1 MDLLGNDSVTHR
13 ALIGVGSNIGLAAQN
28 CKKAIALINK
38 SESVNVTAQSSL
50 YESQPVGKENQAWF
64 VNATIEVCTK
74 LGPEE
79 LLKFLLKIEQE
90 FGRIRK
96 EKWGARIIDLDI
108 LDFEGLIM
116 DSKTLTL
123 PHPEMT
129 QRRFV
134 LEPLSEIAG
143 ETIHPLKKKMISDL
157 LKELPKIPVVKKLQI
172 S

>member
-1 MDLLGNDSVTHR
+1 MNHR

-28 CKKAIALINK
+28 CKKAIELVNK

-50 YESQPVGKENQAWF
+50 YESQPVGKTNQPWF
-64 VNATIEVCTK
+64 VNSTIEVYTK

-79 LLKFLLKIEQE
+79 LLQYLLNIEQE

-108 LDFEGLIM
+108 LDFEGLII

-143 ETIHPLKKKMISDL
+143 ETIHPVEKKMISDL
-157 LKELPKIPVVKKLQI
+157 LKELPKTPVVKK
-172 S
+172 

>member
-1 MDLLGNDSVTHR
+1 MTHR

>member
-1 MDLLGNDSVTHR
+1 MNHR

-28 CKKAIALINK
+28 CKKAIELVNK

-50 YESQPVGKENQAWF
+50 YESQPVGKTNQPWF
-64 VNATIEVCTK
+64 VNSTIEVYTK

-79 LLKFLLKIEQE
+79 LLQYLLNIEQE

-143 ETIHPLKKKMISDL
+143 ETIHPLEKKMISDL
-157 LKELPKIPVVKKLQI
+157 LKELPKTPVVKKI
-172 S
+172 TTS

>member
-1 MDLLGNDSVTHR
+1 MNHR

-28 CKKAIALINK
+28 CKKAIELVNK

-50 YESQPVGKENQAWF
+50 YESQPVGKTNQPWF
-64 VNATIEVCTK
+64 VNSTIEVYTK

-79 LLKFLLKIEQE
+79 LLQYLLNIEQE

-108 LDFEGLIM
+108 LDFEGLII

-143 ETIHPLKKKMISDL
+143 ETIHPLEKKMISDL
-157 LKELPKIPVVKKLQI
+157 LKELPKTPVVKKI
-172 S
+172 TTS

>member
-1 MDLLGNDSVTHR
+1 MTHR

-28 CKKAIALINK
+28 CKKAIELVNK

-50 YESQPVGKENQAWF
+50 YESQPVGKTNQPWF
-64 VNATIEVCTK
+64 VNSTIEVYTK

-79 LLKFLLKIEQE
+79 LLQYLLNIEQE

-108 LDFEGLIM
+108 LDFEGLII

-157 LKELPKIPVVKKLQI
+157 LKELPKTPVVKKI
-172 S
+172 TTS

>member
-1 MDLLGNDSVTHR
+1 VTHR
-13 ALIGVGSNIGLAAQN
+13 VLIGVGSNIGLATQN

-50 YESQPVGKENQAWF
+50 YESQPVGKTNQAWF
-64 VNATIEVCTK
+64 VNATIEVYTK

-79 LLKFLLKIEQE
+79 LLQYLIKIEQE

-129 QRRFV
+129 KRRFV

-143 ETIHPLKKKMISDL
+143 ETIHPLEKKMISDL
-157 LKELPKIPVVKKLQI
+157 LKELPKTPLVKKI
-172 S
+172 TTS

>member
-1 MDLLGNDSVTHR
+1 MNHR

-28 CKKAIALINK
+28 CKKAIELVNK

-50 YESQPVGKENQAWF
+50 YESQPVGKTNQPWF
-64 VNATIEVCTK
+64 VNSTIEVYTK

-79 LLKFLLKIEQE
+79 LLQYLLNIEQE

-108 LDFEGLIM
+108 LDFEGLII

-134 LEPLSEIAG
+134 LEPLCEIAG
-143 ETIHPLKKKMISDL
+143 ETIHPLEKKMISDL
-157 LKELPKIPVVKKLQI
+157 LKELPKTPVVKKI
-172 S
+172 TTS

>member
-1 MDLLGNDSVTHR
+1 MNHR

-28 CKKAIALINK
+28 CKKAIELVNK

-50 YESQPVGKENQAWF
+50 YESQPVGKTNQPWF
-64 VNATIEVCTK
+64 VNSTIEVYTK

-79 LLKFLLKIEQE
+79 LLQYLLNIEQE

-108 LDFEGLIM
+108 LDYEGKIIN
-116 DSKTLTL
+116 SKTLTL
-123 PHPEMT
+123 PHPEMA

-143 ETIHPLKKKMISDL
+143 ETVHPLEKKTILDL
-157 LKELPKIPVVKKLQI
+157 LKEIPKTPVVKKIQ
-172 S
+172 SS

>member
-1 MDLLGNDSVTHR
+1 MTHR

-28 CKKAIALINK
+28 CEKAIALVNK

-50 YESQPVGKENQAWF
+50 YESQPVGKTNQSWF
-64 VNATIEVCTK
+64 VNTTIEVYTK

-79 LLKFLLKIEQE
+79 LLQLLLNIEQE
-90 FGRIRK
+90 FGRIRN

-108 LDFEGLIM
+108 LDFEGLII

-143 ETIHPLKKKMISDL
+143 ETIHPLKKKMISEL
-157 LKELPKIPVVKKLQI
+157 LKELPKTPLVKKLQT

>member
-1 MDLLGNDSVTHR
+1 VTHR

-50 YESQPVGKENQAWF
+50 YESQPVGKTNQAWF
-64 VNATIEVCTK
+64 VNATIKVCTK

-79 LLKFLLKIEQE
+79 LLQFLLKIEQE

-129 QRRFV
+129 KRRFV

-143 ETIHPLKKKMISDL
+143 ETIHPLEKKMISDL
-157 LKELPKIPVVKKLQI
+157 LKELSKTPVVKKI
-172 S
+172 TTS

>member
-1 MDLLGNDSVTHR
+1 MNHR

-28 CKKAIALINK
+28 CKKAIELVNK

-50 YESQPVGKENQAWF
+50 YESQPVGKTNQPWF
-64 VNATIEVCTK
+64 VNSTIEVYTK

-79 LLKFLLKIEQE
+79 LLQYLLDIEQE
-90 FGRIRK
+90 FGRTRK

-116 DSKTLTL
+116 GSKTLTL

-143 ETIHPLKKKMISDL
+143 ETIHPVEKKMISDL
-157 LKELPKIPVVKKLQI
+157 LKELPKTPVVKKI
-172 S
+172 TTS

>member
-1 MDLLGNDSVTHR
+1 MNHR

-28 CKKAIALINK
+28 CKKAIELVNK

-50 YESQPVGKENQAWF
+50 YESQPVGKTNQPWF
-64 VNATIEVCTK
+64 VNSTIEVYTK

-79 LLKFLLKIEQE
+79 LLQYLLNIEQE

-108 LDFEGLIM
+108 LDFEGLII

-157 LKELPKIPVVKKLQI
+157 LKELPKTPVVKKI
-172 S
+172 TTS

>member
-1 MDLLGNDSVTHR
+1 MNHR

-28 CKKAIALINK
+28 CKKAIELVNK

-50 YESQPVGKENQAWF
+50 YESQPVGKTNQPWF
-64 VNATIEVCTK
+64 VNSTIEVYTK

-79 LLKFLLKIEQE
+79 LLQYLLNIEQE

-116 DSKTLTL
+116 NSKTLTL

-129 QRRFV
+129 KRRFV

-143 ETIHPLKKKMISDL
+143 ETIHPLEKKMISDL
-157 LKELPKIPVVKKLQI
+157 LKELPKTPLVQKITT

>member
-1 MDLLGNDSVTHR
+1 MTHK

-28 CKKAIALINK
+28 CEKAIALVNK

-50 YESQPVGKENQAWF
+50 YESQPVGKTNQSWF
-64 VNATIEVCTK
+64 VNTTIEVYTK

-79 LLKFLLKIEQE
+79 LLQLLLNIEQE
-90 FGRIRK
+90 FGRIRN
-96 EKWGARIIDLDI
+96 EKWGARIIDLDL
-108 LDFEGLIM
+108 LDFEGLVI

-143 ETIHPLKKKMISDL
+143 ETIHPLKKKMISEL
-157 LKELPKIPVVKKLQI
+157 LKELPKTPLVKKLQT